1 MKAIRNI
8 SITLLLCVAS
18 ALQAAAVTSIKAS
31 VDSTQM
37 EMGRQMAVKSST
49 LCSRAMLGLP

>member
-8 SITLLLCVAS
+8 SITLLLCITAV
-18 ALQAAAVTSIKAS
+18 LQAVAVTSIKAS

-37 EMGRQMAVKSST
+37 EMGRQMAVK
-49 LCSRAMLGLP
+49 LNIV